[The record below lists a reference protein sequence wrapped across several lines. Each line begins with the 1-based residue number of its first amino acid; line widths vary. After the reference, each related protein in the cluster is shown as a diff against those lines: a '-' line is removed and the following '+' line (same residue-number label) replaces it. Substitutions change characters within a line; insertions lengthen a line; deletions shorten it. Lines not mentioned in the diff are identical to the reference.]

1 MMKARLSSPVL
12 LCRFSTLHREY
23 RYFIA
28 QRGLDLTAMRVAAA
42 HLVGP
47 HDFRNFCKL
56 DVEHVHSFER
66 TILACEVLQ
75 LPPHAPGT
83 AAEVPVCVLHVRGT
97 AFLWHQ
103 VTLKPAQ
110 RPGTAVEVPLCV
122 LHVRGTA
129 FR

>member
-1 MMKARLSSPVL
+1 
-12 LCRFSTLHREY
+12 
-23 RYFIA
+23 
-28 QRGLDLTAMRVAAA
+28 MRVAAA

-66 TILACEVLQ
+66 TILACEILQ

-83 AAEVPVCVLHVRGT
+83 AAEIPICVLHIKGT

-103 VTLKPAQ
+103 VILKPAQ
-110 RPGTAVEVPLCV
+110 WPGMTVGMPDHM
-122 LHVRGTA
+122 LHMTPCLHMSRATSCQCFA
-129 FR
+129 T

>member
-1 MMKARLSSPVL
+1 
-12 LCRFSTLHREY
+12 
-23 RYFIA
+23 
-28 QRGLDLTAMRVAAA
+28 MRVAAA

-66 TILACEVLQ
+66 TILACEILQ

-83 AAEVPVCVLHVRGT
+83 AAEIPISVLHIKGT

-103 VTLKPAQ
+103 VILKPAQ
-110 RPGTAVEVPLCV
+110 WPGMTVGMPVHM
-122 LHVRGTA
+122 LHMRGPAST
-129 FR
+129 